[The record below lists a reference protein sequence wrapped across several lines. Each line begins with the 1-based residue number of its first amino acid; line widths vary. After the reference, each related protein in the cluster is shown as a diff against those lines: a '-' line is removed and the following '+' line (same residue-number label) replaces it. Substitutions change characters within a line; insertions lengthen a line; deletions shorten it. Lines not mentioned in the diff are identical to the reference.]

1 VDLETRRQRKERGA
15 YYTDERVV
23 DFLVRWALSGKADT
37 VMDPSCGDGRFLA
50 AAARL
55 GARRLVGIDVDDTAL
70 QQTGKGLQEHGAR
83 TRLLKGDFFLVPPSE
98 NGPIDAAVGNPPFIR
113 YQRFEEASRRAALES
128 ALRAGVR
135 LTRLT
140 STWAPFLLHAMQCLR
155 PGGAMAFVVPAEIVQ
170 THYGLSTLRAI
181 CANFATVSLIT
192 FERNFFDGAQTE
204 TYLLLTDGYRGS
216 CASIELHPL
225 GHIAELDA
233 IAWSRISPG
242 SNAVHVP
249 AHDDSR
255 FAEAF
260 LTDHE
265 RRAWRRVQALAPV
278 ARLGEIGTVTNGYV
292 SGAND
297 FFLRTR
303 EDAVSSGIPDD
314 WLRPT
319 VRNAASLQGLSF
331 SADDIDSL
339 EAQGRP
345 HHLLTPPDT
354 GLFVDNREALHR
366 LIGEGEAGGID
377 QRFKCRVRQP
387 WWRVPGIH
395 VPDLFLPY
403 MVGSAPVS
411 SINRARAT
419 YTNTLHG
426 LRITGD
432 VNPDAVAV
440 ALHAT
445 LTLLSMELEG
455 RSYGGGVLK
464 LEPKEMSRVRIAVPP
479 LSRRDFG
486 SVDRLLRAGRYA
498 DAVQAADDLVLRKLL
513 GLDAATIAALQA
525 ARERL
530 AARRQQ
536 RTRIRAR

>member
-1 VDLETRRQRKERGA
+1 VDLEARRQRKERGV

-23 DFLVRWALSGKADT
+23 NFLVRWALSGKADT

-70 QQTGKGLQEHGAR
+70 QQTGKRLQSLGLDAS
-83 TRLLKGDFFLVPPSE
+83 LLKSDFFRVPPSV
-98 NGPIDAAVGNPPFIR
+98 GGAIDVAMGNPPFIR

-140 STWAPFLLHAMQCLR
+140 STWAPFLLHAMQCLS
-155 PGGAMAFVVPAEIVQ
+155 PSGAMAFVVPAEIVQ
-170 THYGLSTLRAI
+170 TQYGLSTLRAL
-181 CANFATVSLIT
+181 CANFAHVALIA
-192 FERNFFDGAQTE
+192 FERNFFEGAQTE
-204 TYLLLTDGYRGS
+204 TFLLLTDGYQGS
-216 CASIELHPL
+216 CASIDLHPL
-225 GHIAELDA
+225 RHIAQLDT

-242 SNAVHVP
+242 SDAVQVP
-249 AHDDSR
+249 AHDGSR

-260 LTDHE
+260 LADDE
-265 RRAWRRVQALAPV
+265 RRAWRNVQALAPV
-278 ARLGEIGTVTNGYV
+278 ARLCEIGTVTNGYV

-303 EDAVSSGIPDD
+303 ADAASSGIPED

-331 SADDIDSL
+331 GADDIDSL

-354 GLFVDNREALHR
+354 GLFVENQEALHR
-366 LIGEGEAGGID
+366 LVGEGEAAGID

-387 WWRVPGIH
+387 WWQVPGII

-403 MVGSAPVS
+403 MVGRAPVS
-411 SINRARAT
+411 SVNRAQAA

-426 LRITGD
+426 LRIGGD
-432 VNPDAVAV
+432 LNAEAVAV
-440 ALHAT
+440 ALHST

-464 LEPKEMSRVRIAVPP
+464 LEPTEMSRVRIAVPQ

-498 DAVQAADDLVLRKLL
+498 DAVQAADELVLRKLL
-513 GLDAATIAALQA
+513 RLDASTIAALRA

-536 RTRIRAR
+536 RTRIRAG